1 MVTSKKMQ
9 AIPALLTVKGKIKVS
24 IFNAITKQRCRD
36 VDVNGQDFSVVEEG
50 MQFVIVVITELE
62 EPPSDP
68 EMEFAIRLILSG
80 KVVKTISRKVKD
92 CRLPLIIDSIT
103 TDINLTTN
111 QRMVSAMVFRS
122 PQEVSSKA
130 TSSEVVPSSEPLH
143 FSFSMCYGKKF
154 AVGSS
159 SDFESFTLPTTVV
172 DSSSKF
178 YERPSIAV
186 SAVEKRVCDIHT
198 HAFKPMSEVR
208 NVSKWVETEAFVLMH
223 TTRKRTRTLIEEEQE
238 SSKKKRSIDT
248 AR

>member
-1 MVTSKKMQ
+1 MQ
-9 AIPALLTVKGKIKVS
+9 AIESHSKALLTVKGKIKVS
-24 IFNAITKQRCRD
+24 IFNAITKECCRD
-36 VDVNGQDFSVVEEG
+36 VYVNGQDFSVVEEG
-50 MQFVIVVITELE
+50 MQFVIVVFTELE

-111 QRMVSAMVFRS
+111 QRMVSAMIFRN
-122 PQEVSSKA
+122 PEEVS

-143 FSFSMCYGKKF
+143 FSFSMCYGKRF

-186 SAVEKRVCDIHT
+186 SAVEKRIRDIHT
-198 HAFKPMSEVR
+198 HAFKPMSQVR

-223 TTRKRTRTLIEEEQE
+223 TTRTLIQEEQE
-238 SSKKKRSIDT
+238 SATKKKRSIYT